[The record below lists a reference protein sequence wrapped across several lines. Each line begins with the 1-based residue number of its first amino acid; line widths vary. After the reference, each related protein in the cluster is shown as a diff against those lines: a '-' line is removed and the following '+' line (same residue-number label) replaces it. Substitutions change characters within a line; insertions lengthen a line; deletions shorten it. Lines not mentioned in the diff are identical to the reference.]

1 MSLSNKYRKELAA
14 QSIIDTEI
22 IKMYEIR
29 CSTSFLL
36 SSVYYCGL
44 TDLFIRRIPL
54 NKTKKEMKSVRVS
67 EVVKMQKK
75 MVFFQKAHPRT
86 ANKTVIKI
94 TEALRTY
101 KLELCRS
108 GDSFWAMSCS
118 RQDKA

>member
-1 MSLSNKYRKELAA
+1 MSNKYTKELAA
-14 QSIIDTEI
+14 QSIIETEI

-54 NKTKKEMKSVRVS
+54 NKTKTEMKSVRVPK
-67 EVVKMQKK
+67 VVKMQKG
-75 MVFFQKAHPRT
+75 MVFFQNAHPRT
-86 ANKTVIKI
+86 ANKTMIKI
-94 TEALRTY
+94 TVTLRTY
-101 KLELCRS
+101 KLELWRS
-108 GDSFWAMSCS
+108 GDSFWVISCS